1 MTHRTRPQ
9 VFLSYTWA
17 DEPAVD
23 LIEQA
28 LRSRGVAV
36 FRDKDLSLFDPITGH
51 LARELDESAVLL
63 AFYSRR
69 YPLRY
74 ACQWEL
80 TRAFLAALRHG
91 DPRDRVLVANPEPDE
106 NHIAPVELTDAV
118 YSSWTGAR
126 SVDSLADAVTAK
138 LAATGGIPFGSPPE
152 DGELHARLTRPR
164 RFVGRYRELWAVHS
178 ALHGGR
184 LWLAHEPAPDSAV
197 VLKAPAGMGKTV
209 LAEQY
214 AFLFR
219 DVYPGGVE
227 WIDLAGVPAGRVLEH
242 FAAAVA
248 WVASARFRLDLGGM
262 APDQVIATVG
272 DRLTAEG
279 RDVLWVVDDVPDGI
293 GKTVDR
299 LVLPSPRAHT
309 VLTTR
314 TASPATDL
322 RTVPVSGLTAQEV
335 EELFRAQWPSIDREE
350 RSAIAVLTERWGG
363 HPLTLL
369 PMIRE
374 LRGAQGT
381 GALDEVLRREPANDP
396 VVDDL
401 ARAVRDRSAHARA
414 VLEFA
419 SVLAPVPF
427 TGELLVEG
435 VSPWLGSA
443 TPMLVADALRELE
456 EFSLLHRA
464 DRLPRTRQAW
474 RLHAL
479 VRDAVRRDVDSAV
492 LATFAHRAAV
502 VVSASLDAPKASMDV
517 HFHALRVA
525 ACEQVPV
532 PMRLA
537 LLRKVALR
545 HEERGDIIAAYDAG
559 AMAVRV
565 AGAAAG
571 VSDLLAAARL
581 AVAAGETAAALT
593 WTAAL
598 VERARADRDGR
609 TEFRARFL
617 AAAAHDLNG
626 DYAGA
631 NKAFHDHQVV
641 AEHGSDPVWL
651 PADERV
657 RVRLAKIAAL
667 RLRGDYRVAAATLDQ
682 VLPEVLRAQ
691 PVPDHRGV
699 RPVALLERARL
710 RLLSG
715 KVVESRQDA
724 TGLIEVFAAVGVPR
738 HHLARQAVAVLAE
751 AELTLAWS
759 EMSARPL
766 EWDQAVKQVRRA
778 LDESTEWFG
787 PDNPLT
793 LELHVLRGQT
803 LHNNSRHAEALE
815 VLADAER
822 LIAGNLGADHPLRLK
837 ARQWTGLSTMGLE
850 DWAGA
855 VAIFDEL
862 LPRQTA
868 VLGRGH
874 PEAQLTRFQLGIC
887 LAKTNVLERARPLI
901 IEARQVLVE
910 QHGPWQQWASMARVG
925 SALTKIPKPLWKIFN
940 ALDDVTRKRRV

>member
-28 LRSRGVAV
+28 LRARGVAV

-118 YSSWTGAR
+118 YSSWTGAH
-126 SVDSLADAVTAK
+126 SADALADAVTAK
-138 LAATGGIPFGSPPE
+138 LAATGGVPLGSPPE

-219 DVYPGGVE
+219 DAYPGGVE
-227 WIDLAGVPAGRVLEH
+227 WVDLAGAPADRVLGH

-248 WVASARFRLDLGGM
+248 RFASARFGLDLGGL
-262 APDQVIATVG
+262 APDQVIGTVG

-293 GKTVDR
+293 GEAVDR

-309 VLTTR
+309 VLTAR
-314 TASPATDL
+314 TTSPAANL
-322 RTVPVSGLTAQEV
+322 RAVPVGGLTAQEV
-335 EELFRAQWPSIDREE
+335 EELFRAQWPSINREE
-350 RSAIAVLTERWGG
+350 SRAIAVLTERWGG
-363 HPLTLL
+363 HPVTLL

-374 LRGAQGT
+374 LREAQGT
-381 GALDEVLRREPANDP
+381 GALDEVLRREPADDP

-419 SVLAPVPF
+419 SVLAPAPF
-427 TGELLVEG
+427 TGDLLVEG
-435 VSPWLGSA
+435 VSPRLESA
-443 TPMLVADALRELE
+443 TPMLVAEALRELE

-464 DRLPRTRQAW
+464 DRVPRTRQMW

-479 VRDAVRRDVDSAV
+479 VGDAVRRDIDPAV
-492 LATFAHRAAV
+492 LSSVAHRAAV
-502 VVSASLDAPKASMDV
+502 VISAALTTPEAPLDL
-517 HFHALRVA
+517 HLHALRIV

-537 LLRKVALR
+537 LLREVALR
-545 HEERGDIIAAYDAG
+545 HEERGDIPAAHDAR
-559 AMAVRV
+559 ATAVRV
-565 AGAAAG
+565 AGAAVG
-571 VSDLLAAARL
+571 VPDLLAAARL
-581 AVAAGETAAALT
+581 AVAAGDTAAAL
-593 WTAAL
+593 ARVAEL
-598 VERARADRDGR
+598 VERARADQDGR

-617 AAAAHDLNG
+617 AAAAHDLSG
-626 DYAGA
+626 DYTGA
-631 NKAFHDHQVV
+631 NEVFHDHRVV

-651 PADERV
+651 PEEERV
-657 RVRLAKIAAL
+657 RVGLARVAAL
-667 RLRGDYRVAAATLDQ
+667 RLRGDYRVAATTLDQ
-682 VLPEVLRAQ
+682 VLPVVLRAQ
-691 PVPDHRGV
+691 PVPDHRGA
-699 RPVALLERARL
+699 RPGALLERARL
-710 RLLSG
+710 RLLTG
-715 KVVESRQDA
+715 KVLESRQDA
-724 TGLIEVFAAVGVPR
+724 TGLIEMFAAAGVPR

-759 EMSARPL
+759 EMRARPR

-822 LIAGNLGADHPLRLK
+822 RIADSLGDDHPLRFK
-837 ARQWTGLSTMGLE
+837 ARQWTGLSTMGLG
-850 DWAGA
+850 DWASA
-855 VAIFDEL
+855 VVIFDEL

-874 PEAQLTRFQLGIC
+874 PESQLTRFQLGIC
-887 LAKTNVLERARPLI
+887 LAKIDVLDRARPLI
-901 IEARQVLVE
+901 AEAKKVLVE
-910 QHGPWQQWASMARVG
+910 QHGPWQQWASIARVG
-925 SALTKIPKPLWKIFN
+925 SVVTSIPKPLWKVFN
-940 ALDDVTRKRRV
+940 ALDDVMRKRGV